1 VHFPSGKE
9 ELEGAVDVVA
19 PFPVLGFTNGSS
31 SRDITRGLPQAWE
44 ASSERL
50 LPGTLSLG
58 CFRASSVRKAVV
70 SLYVGSGLDGT
81 CDPVLKP
88 LSNVE
93 MEERFWKSKKGEKK
107 GQRGRIRRAFIYSIS
122 ISISIHARQGADE
135 DDPKMCQV
143 VCASLG
149 AWWKVGSVAGLSAEP
164 QNSNLA
170 VGFHA
175 GLPIYSAISGTEQ
188 AFSWPFSIL
197 VGSWVLICPSW
208 PLGTLYPSVQEEQG
222 CNVVRISA
230 WVRFLCEARLAKC
243 FLGIKAQLPSQVR
256 SSAAGN
262 VISDS
267 SYRRGLG
274 KRRWAGVTS
283 LRAIPY
289 SRTDIINDRDE

>member
-1 VHFPSGKE
+1 MPDKGRMRTIQRCARWYVRVWEPGGKWA
-9 ELEGAVDVVA
+9 LLQDSQRNHKTQTSLLDFTQACQSTA
-19 PFPVLGFTNGSS
+19 PFPAQNRHFHGRSASWLG
-31 SRDITRGLPQAWE
+31 
-44 ASSERL
+44 
-50 LPGTLSLG
+50 LG
-58 CFRASSVRKAVV
+58 CR
-70 SLYVGSGLDGT
+70 
-81 CDPVLKP
+81 
-88 LSNVE
+88 
-93 MEERFWKSKKGEKK
+93 
-107 GQRGRIRRAFIYSIS
+107 
-122 ISISIHARQGADE
+122 H
-135 DDPKMCQV
+135 PKT
-143 VCASLG
+143 
-149 AWWKVGSVAGLSAEP
+149 
-164 QNSNLA
+164 
-170 VGFHA
+170 
-175 GLPIYSAISGTEQ
+175 LP
-188 AFSWPFSIL
+188 
-197 VGSWVLICPSW
+197 LICPSW